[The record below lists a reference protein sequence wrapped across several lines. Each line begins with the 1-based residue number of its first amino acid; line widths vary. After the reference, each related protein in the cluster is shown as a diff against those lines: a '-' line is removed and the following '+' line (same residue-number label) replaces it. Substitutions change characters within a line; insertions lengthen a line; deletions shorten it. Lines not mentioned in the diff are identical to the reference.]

1 MAVSRRRQTPA
12 EQREACR
19 LEWQPV
25 GSGGRAIIIA
35 TGADTGEVIDI
46 DTLDLSRAEDRAT
59 YATRACARFGRWTL
73 EQLDG
78 ELLRIAVER
87 CGAEA
92 EPEPQAPTLGDALSE
107 WREHE
112 RQPVICTG
120 LGPLDSLAAGE
131 LPGGLPLGQLV
142 ILLGRPGTG
151 KSALALQAC
160 LGALLGDPELR
171 AVWGLGEMSLEAL
184 ARRSIAVGSVLLGMR
199 PVGMRPAARRTAD
212 AQAVADELQRQLGE
226 RLVIVPP
233 ALTVDRIE
241 AAVAASG
248 ARLVTVDYLQLCRH
262 QGAVDSRH
270 EAEAV
275 LGGLRAMSL
284 THGCAVILISSM
296 AKAADATARIGS
308 LTKGTGQGDH
318 DADLVLQGEADA
330 EADENGLRA
339 VRWLCKKHRHGEA
352 RDLHLVFDGSLQTFT
367 DAEAPIADEAFTDFA
382 MPGGRR

>member
-1 MAVSRRRQTPA
+1 MD
-12 EQREACR
+12 REPCC
-19 LEWQPV
+19 LEWIPV
-25 GSGGRAIIIA
+25 GNGGRAQIVA
-35 TGADTGEVIDI
+35 TGIDTGAVHDI
-46 DTLDLSRAEDRAT
+46 DTIDLSRAADRQA
-59 YATRACARFGRWTL
+59 YALRAFERFGRWSL
-73 EQLDG
+73 EQLDA
-78 ELLRIAVER
+78 ELLRSAVER
-87 CGAEA
+87 CAVEP
-92 EPEPQAPTLGDALSE
+92 EPEPQAPTLGDALGM

-112 RQPVICTG
+112 AQPVICTG
-120 LGPLDSLAAGE
+120 FGPLDQLAAGE

-151 KSALALQAC
+151 KSAFALQAC
-160 LGALLGDPELR
+160 LGALIGDPGLR

-184 ARRSIAVGSVLLGMR
+184 AHRSISVGSVLLGMDAV
-199 PVGMRPAARRTAD
+199 PMRAAGRRSVNARL
-212 AQAVADELQRQLGE
+212 VADELQRQLGE

-241 AAVAASG
+241 GAVAASG
-248 ARLVTVDYLQLCRH
+248 ARLAVVDYLQLCRH

-308 LTKGTGQGDH
+308 LTKGTGQGDF
-318 DADLVLQGEADA
+318 DADILLVGEAD
-330 EADENGLRA
+330 EQADEAGLRT

-352 RDLHLVFDGSLQTFT
+352 RDLITQFDGPLQLFT
-367 DAEAPIADEAFTDFA
+367 DADAPTPFQEFADFTPEGA
-382 MPGGRR
+382 GR

>member
-1 MAVSRRRQTPA
+1 VANRKPPLA
-12 EQREACR
+12 EPREACR
-19 LEWQPV
+19 LEWQAV
-25 GSGGRAIIIA
+25 GNGSRAMIIA
-35 TGADTGEVIDI
+35 TGTDSGVIADI
-46 DTLDLSRAEDRAT
+46 DSVDLARADDRAS
-59 YATRACARFGRWTL
+59 YATRAAARFGAWGL
-73 EQLDG
+73 EQLEA
-78 ELLRIAVER
+78 ELLRIAVAR
-87 CGAEA
+87 CNA
-92 EPEPQAPTLGDALSE
+92 EPEPVPQAPTLGDALAE
-107 WREHE
+107 WRSHE
-112 RQPVICTG
+112 RQPTICTG
-120 LGPLDSLAAGE
+120 FAPLDSLAAGE

-151 KSALALQAC
+151 KSALALQATI
-160 LGALLGDPELR
+160 GALIGDPDLR

-199 PVGMRPAARRTAD
+199 AVGMRPAGRRTAD
-212 AQAVADELQRQLGE
+212 AQAVADELQRQIGE

-248 ARLVTVDYLQLCRH
+248 ARLVVVDYLQLCRH

-275 LGGLRAMSL
+275 LGGLRAISL
-284 THGCAVILISSM
+284 THGCAVLLISSM

-318 DADLVLQGEADA
+318 DADIVLQGEAD
-330 EADENGLRA
+330 EHADENGLRA

-352 RDLHLVFDGSLQTFT
+352 RDLQLVFDGSLQTFT
-367 DAEAPIADEAFTDFA
+367 DAEAPAPDEAFTDFA